1 MGYVIVG
8 GVCLFIGAFIGIVVM
23 ALMVSIKNVEIS
35 MEGLEHDSR
44 KHCSSKE

>member
-8 GVCLFIGAFIGIVVM
+8 GICLLVGAFLGIMIM

-35 MEGLEHDSR
+35 MEGLENDSR